1 MGIMKEHKS
10 IVVPGEIIAN
20 GMDFLPGE
28 GTYRAGEDVIAQ
40 QTGLLEVKG
49 RLLKILPLA
58 GKYLPQKGDT
68 IIGKIID
75 ITMSGWR
82 VEINSA
88 YSAMLPLKDA
98 TSAFIPRGGDLSKY
112 YDFDDHI
119 VCRIS
124 NVTGQMLVDLS
135 MRGPGLRKLEEGR
148 IIQVGP
154 TKVPRVIGKQGS
166 MVSMIK
172 HATECKV
179 IIGQNGLCWISG
191 NPKDE
196 LIAVDTIRMIEQN
209 AHMSGLTDKVR
220 EHLEQVTGKK
230 LELGNENDN
239 REDET
244 GDQDDLQ

>member
-1 MGIMKEHKS
+1 MGIVKEHKTV
-10 IVVPGEIIAN
+10 VVPGEVLAN
-20 GMDFLPGE
+20 GMDYLPGE
-28 GTYRAGEDVIAQ
+28 GTYRQGEDVIAQ

-112 YDFDDHI
+112 FDFEEHI

-148 IIQVGP
+148 IIQVGC

-172 HATECKV
+172 QATGCKI

-191 NPKDE
+191 EPKDE
-196 LIAVDTIRMIEQN
+196 ILAVQTIRMIEDN
-209 AHMSGLTDKVR
+209 AHMSGLTDKIR
-220 EHLEQVTGKK
+220 EHLEEKTGKTISSS
-230 LELGNENDN
+230 NDDK
-239 REDET
+239 R
-244 GDQDDLQ
+244 DQDDVQ

>member
-1 MGIMKEHKS
+1 MGILKEHKT
-10 IVVPGEIIAN
+10 IVVPGEILAN

-28 GTYRAGEDVIAQ
+28 GTYRTGEDVIAQ

-82 VEINSA
+82 AEINSA

-172 HATECKV
+172 QATGCKM

-191 NPKDE
+191 GPQDE
-196 LIAVDTIRMIEQN
+196 LLAVETIRMIETN

-220 EHLEQVTGKK
+220 EHLEKVTGKK
-230 LELGNENDN
+230 IENGSESEGRDN
-239 REDET
+239 VR
-244 GDQDDLQ
+244 DQDDVQ